1 MYLIVGL
8 GNPGRQYDGTRHNIG
23 FDVVDLLAKRHD
35 IKIKATKFDAYAGEG
50 FFYGQKLV
58 LVKPTTFMNLS
69 GRAVQD
75 FVRYYKIPVE
85 DLASRLVVIY
95 DETNLPVGQVRIR
108 ERGTAGGHNGVKNI
122 LYQLEVEDFLRIRI
136 GVGKKGEGWTQSGHV
151 LSRFSKSE
159 EDKAVRGVIA
169 AADAFEDIVREGV
182 QFAMNKYN
190 AKNAE
195 EAKVSGAEGE
205 NKDAEN

>member
-122 LYQLEVEDFLRIRI
+122 
-136 GVGKKGEGWTQSGHV
+136 
-151 LSRFSKSE
+151 
-159 EDKAVRGVIA
+159 
-169 AADAFEDIVREGV
+169 
-182 QFAMNKYN
+182 
-190 AKNAE
+190 
-195 EAKVSGAEGE
+195 
-205 NKDAEN
+205 